1 MANRPTNAERLDD
14 LTLKVDSIMEQLSL
28 LMVRPPSSPPRVSPS
43 PSHAPDGLRRP
54 HLKLEVPRF
63 DGTDPIGWIFK
74 ISQFFEY
81 HSTPEP
87 ERLQVASFYMD
98 GPALSWYQ
106 WMYRNNQIQ
115 SWFGFLHALETRFT
129 PSLYDEPSGAL
140 FKLTQK
146 GTVQQYLTEFER
158 LANRIVGLPAPFALN
173 CFISG
178 LTPEIRREVQAL
190 RPASLDH
197 ATQLAKLQE
206 DKIEERRP
214 ATAPPALLPAPQPR
228 INFRRLSPEDMAAR
242 REKGLCYNCDEIFTP
257 SHRCKGKF
265 FLFTTEDPIADDF
278 TPDRPL
284 ILDPPSPAPVADG
297 RPSQVSLHAFTGG
310 VGSSTIRL
318 QGQIGNNPVSI
329 LVDGGSDHNFIQDRV
344 AKFLDLPSIPY
355 NPLTV
360 MVGSD
365 NLLRCDHLCPEV
377 EIKIQ
382 EHTLT
387 VNFYILPLRGA
398 DIVLGAPW
406 LKSIGPVLM
415 DYTQLRISFNHQDQP
430 ILLRGINHSYTD
442 PISSPQ
448 LKRCLQTN
456 NASELFAIQIIPIH
470 EPTPTIS
477 PLPTTSSLPPDI
489 TDLLL
494 RFDHI
499 FQSPPSLPPS
509 RPTDHRIHLIPNST
523 PVNVKP
529 YRYPHSQKCELEKQV
544 KELLDKAMI
553 QPSRSPFSSPVL
565 LVRKK
570 DGSWRCCI
578 DYRALNVVT
587 VRDRFPMPTID
598 ELLDE
603 LSGATWFSKLDL
615 RQGFHQ
621 ILMHPDD
628 IAKTAFRTHQGHYE
642 YRVMP
647 FGLCNAPSTF
657 QATMNNLLGAFLRR
671 FVVVF
676 FDDILVYSSSL
687 SRHVSHLEQVFQCL
701 LENKFYLKLSKCL
714 FAQKQLEYLGH
725 IISAA
730 GVQPDPSKIQAVLAW
745 PPPSNVKTL
754 WGFLGLT
761 GFYRKFVKGYA
772 TIASPLTSLLRKDA
786 FDWTSEAQHAF
797 DDLKAAMTRAP
808 VLALPDFSVPFIVDT
823 DASGTAMGAVLM
835 QRNQPIAFFSK
846 PFSPKLLHSSTYV
859 RELHAITSAVKKWRQ
874 YLLGYPFVINTDH
887 KSLKEILSQV
897 IQTPEQQYYLSKLLG
912 YEYTIQYKPGS
923 HNVVADGLSRLP
935 DSSGMCYTLSMPNFI
950 FLEQLRQ
957 SVETSSAYATLLSRI
972 QTDPDAHPDYTL
984 HNGLILFKNRLW
996 LNPDNTFRLKLI
1008 DEYHSTPIGGHMGI
1022 TKTVTR
1028 LLANFY
1034 WDGLRKDVKIFIRQ
1048 CSICQQVKSGTHKP
1062 AGLLQPL
1069 PVPTAIWEDLSL
1081 DFITGLPASQG
1092 FTVILV
1098 VVDRFSKGVHLGP
1111 LPQHYSASMVAHLF
1125 LDISYKYHGIPRSIV
1140 SDRDPIFISKFW
1152 RELFRLYGTRL
1163 RMSTS
1168 YHPETDGQ
1176 TEVFNRVLEQ
1186 YLRSFVHSNPSQWSK
1201 HLALAEW
1208 SYNTSTHSSTGYSPF
1223 NIIYGKPAPSIPH
1236 YLVGSSSVEAVD
1248 TRKLLKAQA
1257 TMKHYA
1263 DLKRR
1268 DMSYEVGDL
1277 VYVRLRPYRQQ
1288 SLSGLSYHKLSKR
1301 FYGPY
1306 KVLARIGTVA
1316 YQLDLPPESKF
1327 HPVFH
1332 CSLLKRH
1339 HGPVPDPTPLPLEAF
1354 NQQPLIRPLAILDTR
1369 MDTSTDSPTKMVLVQ
1384 WLGLSP
1390 DDTNWEEWEQ
1400 LRSDYHLEDK
1410 VIFPEEDIV
1419 SNQTIGQ
1426 LNNTRPKRTTTTLAH
1441 LKDYVP

>member
-1 MANRPTNAERLDD
+1 
-14 LTLKVDSIMEQLSL
+14 
-28 LMVRPPSSPPRVSPS
+28 
-43 PSHAPDGLRRP
+43 
-54 HLKLEVPRF
+54 
-63 DGTDPIGWIFK
+63 
-74 ISQFFEY
+74 
-81 HSTPEP
+81 
-87 ERLQVASFYMD
+87 
-98 GPALSWYQ
+98 
-106 WMYRNNQIQ
+106 
-115 SWFGFLHALETRFT
+115 
-129 PSLYDEPSGAL
+129 
-140 FKLTQK
+140 
-146 GTVQQYLTEFER
+146 
-158 LANRIVGLPAPFALN
+158 
-173 CFISG
+173 
-178 LTPEIRREVQAL
+178 
-190 RPASLDH
+190 
-197 ATQLAKLQE
+197 
-206 DKIEERRP
+206 
-214 ATAPPALLPAPQPR
+214 
-228 INFRRLSPEDMAAR
+228 MAAR

-278 TPDRPL
+278 TPDPPL

-360 MVGSD
+360 MVGSG

-415 DYTQLRISFNHQDQP
+415 DYTQLTISFNHQDQP

-448 LKRCLQTN
+448 LKGCLQTN
-456 NASELFAIQIIPIH
+456 SASELFAIQIIPIH

-509 RPTDHRIHLIPNST
+509 RPTDHRIHLIPNFT

-578 DYRALNVVT
+578 DYRALNAVT

-621 ILMHPDD
+621 TLMHPDD
-628 IAKTAFRTHQGHYE
+628 IAKTTFRTHQGHYE
-642 YRVMP
+642 YR
-647 FGLCNAPSTF
+647 
-657 QATMNNLLGAFLRR
+657 
-671 FVVVF
+671 
-676 FDDILVYSSSL
+676 
-687 SRHVSHLEQVFQCL
+687 CL

-745 PPPSNVKTL
+745 PPHSNVKTL
-754 WGFLGLT
+754 RGFLGLT

-786 FDWTSEAQHAF
+786 FDWTPEAQHVF
-797 DDLKAAMTRAP
+797 DDLKAAMTLAP

-935 DSSGMCYTLSMPNFI
+935 DSSGMCYTLSMPHFI

-996 LNPDNTFRLKLI
+996 LNPDNTF
-1008 DEYHSTPIGGHMGI
+1008 
-1022 TKTVTR
+1022 
-1028 LLANFY
+1028 
-1034 WDGLRKDVKIFIRQ
+1034 
-1048 CSICQQVKSGTHKP
+1048 
-1062 AGLLQPL
+1062 
-1069 PVPTAIWEDLSL
+1069 
-1081 DFITGLPASQG
+1081 
-1092 FTVILV
+1092 
-1098 VVDRFSKGVHLGP
+1098 
-1111 LPQHYSASMVAHLF
+1111 
-1125 LDISYKYHGIPRSIV
+1125 
-1140 SDRDPIFISKFW
+1140 
-1152 RELFRLYGTRL
+1152 
-1163 RMSTS
+1163 
-1168 YHPETDGQ
+1168 
-1176 TEVFNRVLEQ
+1176 
-1186 YLRSFVHSNPSQWSK
+1186 
-1201 HLALAEW
+1201 
-1208 SYNTSTHSSTGYSPF
+1208 
-1223 NIIYGKPAPSIPH
+1223 
-1236 YLVGSSSVEAVD
+1236 
-1248 TRKLLKAQA
+1248 
-1257 TMKHYA
+1257 
-1263 DLKRR
+1263 
-1268 DMSYEVGDL
+1268 
-1277 VYVRLRPYRQQ
+1277 
-1288 SLSGLSYHKLSKR
+1288 
-1301 FYGPY
+1301 
-1306 KVLARIGTVA
+1306 
-1316 YQLDLPPESKF
+1316 
-1327 HPVFH
+1327 
-1332 CSLLKRH
+1332 
-1339 HGPVPDPTPLPLEAF
+1339 
-1354 NQQPLIRPLAILDTR
+1354 
-1369 MDTSTDSPTKMVLVQ
+1369 
-1384 WLGLSP
+1384 
-1390 DDTNWEEWEQ
+1390 
-1400 LRSDYHLEDK
+1400 
-1410 VIFPEEDIV
+1410 
-1419 SNQTIGQ
+1419 
-1426 LNNTRPKRTTTTLAH
+1426 
-1441 LKDYVP
+1441 